1 MRTRRYGIVAQP
13 VWLLLGRL
21 EDKLA
26 KIVLVKRPMCFGGLV
41 KRKAPRDMHLERP
54 SPGGPE
60 IR

>member
-1 MRTRRYGIVAQP
+1 MRTRRCGIVAQP

-26 KIVLVKRPMCFGGLV
+26 KIVLIKRAMRFGGLV
-41 KRKAPRDMHLERP
+41 KRKAPRDMDLERP
-54 SPGGPE
+54 GPGAPE